1 MSTVKYSNQLE
12 YVAAGP
18 LDKKNQPVDN
28 VEKLNEIPK
37 RERYPGMTVTVM
49 NDGTGIQSEYWLVGA
64 DGYSGV
70 WEKKTTSAEISIGG
84 DDVEK

>member
-1 MSTVKYSNQLE
+1 
-12 YVAAGP
+12 
-18 LDKKNQPVDN
+18 
-28 VEKLNEIPK
+28 
-37 RERYPGMTVTVM
+37 MTVTVM
-49 NDGTGIQSEYWLVGA
+49 DDGTGIQSEYWLVGA